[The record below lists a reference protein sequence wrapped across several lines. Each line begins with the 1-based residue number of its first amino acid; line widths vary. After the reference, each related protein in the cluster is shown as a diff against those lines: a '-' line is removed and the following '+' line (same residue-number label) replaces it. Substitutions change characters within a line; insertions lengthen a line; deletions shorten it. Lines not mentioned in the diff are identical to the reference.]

1 MQYVTLVIKHN
12 ICAVWPKLKL
22 NYSCR
27 YSIVYYI
34 YICLYSKIQRNPTI
48 WPVYSRHTHTETH
61 ASRPVLCALCTQ
73 NSLTY
78 SHRGISI
85 CIRMSVCVSIVA
97 SFIQSMMY
105 GGNFRY
111 LQLSTFLQYYFV
123 RSVVSGQR
131 NEMAEN
137 REKHV
142 IEICAFCCCGS
153 KQISLFYLLL
163 IFFHLFFVFLFQFS
177 LLFLLLC
184 SSRQT
189 HGRVNR
195 CQFELHITRNQ
206 TEELLRFCF
215 TYQILFFCFCYSFR
229 ISLQESALVAICCCS
244 CVVCFLFWL
253 LLLFHSCIVNQ
264 DYQHILYLHWN
275 RLELI

>member
-12 ICAVWPKLKL
+12 ICAVWPKFKL

-48 WPVYSRHTHTETH
+48 YTRHTHTQKH
-61 ASRPVLCALCTQ
+61 SQAGRLCALCTH

-85 CIRMSVCVSIVA
+85 CIRMFVCVSIVA

-163 IFFHLFFVFLFQFS
+163 IFFHSFFVFLFQFS
-177 LLFLLLC
+177 LLLFLLLC

-215 TYQILFFCFCYSFR
+215 TYQILFFSFCFCYSFR
-229 ISLQESALVAICCCS
+229 ISLQESALVAICCS
-244 CVVCFLFWL
+244 CLFSVLVV
-253 LLLFHSCIVNQ
+253 IVISFV
-264 DYQHILYLHWN
+264 YC
-275 RLELI
+275 